1 MSSELKRL
9 VERKDLSE
17 EEAFSLG
24 NKFMKGELTESLMA
38 GLLVAL
44 RMKGEK
50 AEEIAGFARSM
61 RSFMVKVEGKPE
73 GLDTAGTGGDG
84 MNTVNVST
92 ASAVA
97 MSTLVP
103 VFKHGNRAVS
113 SSSGSAD
120 VLEAFGY
127 DINVK
132 PGEVSEIVSKVNFV
146 FLFAQ
151 VYHPAMRNVAVVR
164 KSLGIRTLFN
174 VLGPFTNPASVRR
187 QVIGVFSREYM
198 DVLIDA
204 AKLLGYERLI
214 LVHGEPGID
223 EVSVSGKTFMKVL
236 KEGKVT
242 DYEITPEELGIKPI
256 ELKHVTASSAEESAM
271 KILRASF
278 GKDNEVS
285 AFLKANI
292 AVELFLL
299 DKVKD
304 MKDGYEMAQSLLEE
318 LPSRLKVIIQSHGNP
333 SKLNDM
339 LGRLQ

>member
-1 MSSELKRL
+1 MSFELRRL

-24 NKFMKGELTESLMA
+24 SKFMKGELNEPLMA

-44 RMKGEK
+44 RMKGER

-61 RSFMVKVEGKPE
+61 RSFMVRVDGKPE
-73 GLDTAGTGGDG
+73 ALDTAGTGGDG

-97 MSTLVP
+97 MSSLVP

-113 SSSGSAD
+113 SNSGSAD

-127 DINVK
+127 DIVVK
-132 PGEVSEIVSKVNFV
+132 PEEVSETVSKANFV

-151 VYHPAMRNVAVVR
+151 IYHPAMKNVAGVR

-174 VLGPFTNPASVRR
+174 VLGPFTNPASVRK

-198 DVLIDA
+198 DVLIEA
-204 AKLLGYERLI
+204 AKILDYEKLV

-223 EVSVSGKTFMKVL
+223 EVSVSGRTFMKVL
-236 KEGKVT
+236 KGGKVT
-242 DYEITPEELGIKPI
+242 DYEITPEDLGIKPV
-256 ELKHVTASSAEESAM
+256 ELKRVTVTSAEESAM
-271 KILRASF
+271 KILKASL
-278 GKDNEVS
+278 GKDKEVS
-285 AFLKANI
+285 AFLKANM

-304 MKDGYEMAQSLLEE
+304 VKDGYEMAESLLGD
-318 LPSRLKVIIQSHGNP
+318 LPSRLKIVVQSHGNP
-333 SKLNDM
+333 SKLNAM